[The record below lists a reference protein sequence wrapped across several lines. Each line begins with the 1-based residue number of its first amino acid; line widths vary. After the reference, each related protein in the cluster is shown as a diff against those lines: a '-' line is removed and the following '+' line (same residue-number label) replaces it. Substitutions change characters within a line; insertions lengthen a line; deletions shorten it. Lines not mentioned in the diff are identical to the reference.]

1 MMDTSHNTKLT
12 GPEITGLWTQ
22 YQSDSLNLR
31 VNTYMYNNL
40 EAESDDI
47 KEIFK
52 DAIATSEKNLSQIES
67 IFKKEGYP
75 VPQGFTSHDVY
86 LEAPKLYSDGFCL
99 KYLHEMTIHGL
110 SAYSVAITIVTRK
123 DMRLFYEDKIRDGI
137 SLYNKTIELL
147 LSKGIYH
154 RPPYLPNATGIDFVK
169 SNNFFSGFFGDKRT
183 LNGSEITN
191 VFFNLKKSI
200 VTKALLIG
208 FCQVAKS
215 KEVREILKKGLDIN
229 SKHIKLFS
237 DILTDDN
244 LPAPQSWDSDVTDS
258 TTPPFSDKLMMYLTG
273 FLFNTAISYYGA
285 GLGATMR
292 SDLIV
297 QYERFILEDLKY
309 AKDWSDIMIKNL
321 WMEQPPKAIDR
332 KRLGEE

>member
-1 MMDTSHNTKLT
+1 
-12 GPEITGLWTQ
+12 
-22 YQSDSLNLR
+22 
-31 VNTYMYNNL
+31 
-40 EAESDDI
+40 
-47 KEIFK
+47 
-52 DAIATSEKNLSQIES
+52 
-67 IFKKEGYP
+67 
-75 VPQGFTSHDVY
+75 
-86 LEAPKLYSDGFCL
+86 
-99 KYLHEMTIHGL
+99 
-110 SAYSVAITIVTRK
+110 
-123 DMRLFYEDKIRDGI
+123 
-137 SLYNKTIELL
+137 
-147 LSKGIYH
+147 
-154 RPPYLPNATGIDFVK
+154 
-169 SNNFFSGFFGDKRT
+169 
-183 LNGSEITN
+183 
-191 VFFNLKKSI
+191 
-200 VTKALLIG
+200 
-208 FCQVAKS
+208 AKS
-215 KEVREILKKGLDIN
+215 KEVREILKKGLDIK

-237 DILTDDN
+237 HILTDDN